1 MRNLFLG
8 IDIGGT
14 GIKGILT
21 DEDGKLYSEADIRT
35 GVKDGNQ
42 AVCNNIAFLIEKL
55 MEGCDRRN
63 ILGVGMGC
71 PGIIDRRH
79 GVVVFS
85 ANLNMRNF
93 PLAAEIERRVM
104 MPVVMAND
112 AHTAAL
118 GESVFGAGSDYRN
131 SILVTLGTGIG
142 GGVVIDDRLFEGGG
156 SAGTEIG
163 HMVIVEGGELCACGR
178 RGCFE
183 RYCSA
188 SALTRITR
196 RAMEEHP
203 GSAMWNTYNLLT
215 CSAKTVFDYMDTDP
229 VAREITDDFF
239 HKLATGLVNIANIF
253 RPEVIMIGGG
263 MAAQKERL
271 TAPVQK
277 LFDEQLYGG
286 TDYMPVEIVTASL
299 GNKAGSF
306 GAAALMMGG
315 D

>member
-1 MRNLFLG
+1 MKLYVG

-14 GIKGILT
+14 GIKGILC

-42 AVCNNIAFLIEKL
+42 AVCDNIAYLIHKL
-55 MEGCDRRN
+55 IGDHSKSE
-63 ILGVGMGC
+63 IVGVGMGC
-71 PGIIDRRH
+71 PGMIDRRD
-79 GVVVFS
+79 GVVVF
-85 ANLNMRNF
+85 AGNLNMRNF
-93 PLAAEIERRVM
+93 PLVDEIQRRVM
-104 MPVVMAND
+104 LPVVLAND

-118 GESVFGAGSDYRN
+118 GESVFGAGSEYSN

-142 GGVVIDDRLFEGGG
+142 GGIVIDDRLFEGCG

-163 HMVIVEGGELCACGR
+163 HMVIVDGGEICSCGR

-188 SALTRITR
+188 SALTRLTR
-196 RAMEEHP
+196 KAMEEHP
-203 GSAMWNTYNLLT
+203 GSAMWNTYNILT
-215 CSAKTVFDYMDTDP
+215 CSAKTAFDYADTDP
-229 VAREITDDFF
+229 VAHQLVDDFE
-239 HKLATGLVNIANIF
+239 HKLAVGLANLANIF

-263 MAAQKERL
+263 MAAQKEKL
-271 TAPVQK
+271 TVPVQK
-277 LFDEQLYGG
+277 LFDEQLFGG
-286 TDYMPVEIVTASL
+286 TEYQPVKIITASL

-315 D
+315 E